1 MDESPE
7 IGNGERNYGS
17 WLELEPHL
25 EGSGYRLVLGEHDA
39 PKVPM
44 IYSVNAKPNFM
55 AEIARRWNLVER
67 LERSIGD
74 DRLAELNVAVAAHL
88 HAQSDPVGT
97 IAEVDPAR
105 TPQVSS

>member
-1 MDESPE
+1 MDESPD

-25 EGSGYRLVLGEHDA
+25 EGSGYRLVLGEHGA

-55 AEIARRWNLVER
+55 AEIARRWNIVEEQ
-67 LERSIGD
+67 ERAHAQGIS
-74 DRLAELNVAVAAHL
+74 RLATAVNTMEG
-88 HAQSDPVGT
+88 DVVGT
-97 IAEVDPAR
+97 VREVAPFPG
-105 TPQVSS
+105 PQVSS